1 VGIES
6 FAPGGEQFD
15 PEQHE
20 AIAQQ
25 PFDGIDSGKVAEVYQ
40 QGYRLNGTVIRP
52 ARVVVA
58 A

>member
-1 VGIES
+1 MVAQPVEG
-6 FAPGGEQFD
+6 AP
-15 PEQHE
+15 
-20 AIAQQ
+20 
-25 PFDGIDSGKVAEVYQ
+25 SGTVVEVYQ